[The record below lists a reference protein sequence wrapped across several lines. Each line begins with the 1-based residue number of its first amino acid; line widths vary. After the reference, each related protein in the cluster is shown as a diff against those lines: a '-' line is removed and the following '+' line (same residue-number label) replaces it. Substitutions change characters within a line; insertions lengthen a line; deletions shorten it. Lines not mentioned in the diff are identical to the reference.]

1 MSEALTA
8 VKNSSASQRP
18 YAIIGAGPMGLV
30 MARELKRY
38 GVPFQGFELH
48 VGPGGLWDIE
58 NPHSTMYESAHLI
71 SSKTMT
77 ELKEFPMDQEVATY
91 PSHRDVGAYFKK
103 YAKHFGL
110 DEHYQYNARVTGVEK
125 ITEDHWQ
132 ISWENT
138 QTGES
143 QVFEARGVLI
153 ATGTLHYRNM
163 PEVPGNFTGEVIHA
177 GDYKKPTSFQD
188 QRVLVVGCGNSAC
201 DIAVDAVHHAKSV
214 GLSVRRGY
222 YFLPKFV
229 LGKAIDTLGGKLKL
243 PGRLKQIVDG
253 LIVRALVGK
262 PSQFGLPEPEYRL
275 YESHPV
281 MNSLVLHHLGH
292 GDILPYSSISDTD
305 GKTVK
310 FNDGKQAEFDKIV
323 FATGY
328 KLKFPF
334 IAKDYLNWQTS
345 APHLYLNVFNPN
357 EPNVCM
363 LGMIEATGLGWQGRA
378 DQAKVVALYLKS
390 LISDKGVPSSLQSKL
405 KANNTDLSGG
415 MKYLKLDRMSYYV
428 HKETYLGL
436 LQRHI
441 AALENHL
448 NIKDSHSNA

>member
-1 MSEALTA
+1 MSE
-8 VKNSSASQRP
+8 SQTRP
-18 YAIIGAGPMGLV
+18 YAVIGAGPMGLV
-30 MARELKRY
+30 MARELARY

-48 VGPGGLWDIE
+48 SGAGGLWDIE

-77 ELKEFPMDQEVATY
+77 ELKEFPMPDSVATY
-91 PSHRDVGAYFKK
+91 PSHRDVGAYFKA
-103 YAKHFGL
+103 YAKHFNL
-110 DEHYQYNARVTGVEK
+110 DEQYQYNAKVLGIEKVESDYWK
-125 ITEDHWQ
+125 IT
-132 ISWENT
+132 WENT
-138 QTGES
+138 QTGDT
-143 QVFEARGVLI
+143 QVFDAQGVLI
-153 ATGTLHYRNM
+153 ATGTLHYPNM
-163 PEVPGNFTGEVIHA
+163 PKVPGNFTGEVIHS
-177 GDYKKPTSFQD
+177 GDYKKAESFKD
-188 QRVLVVGCGNSAC
+188 QRVLIVGCGNSGC

-243 PGRLKQIVDG
+243 PGKLKRWVDS

-262 PSQFGLPEPEYRL
+262 PSQYGLPEPDYRL

-281 MNSLVLHHLGH
+281 MNSLILHHLGH
-292 GDILPYSSISDTD
+292 GDISPMGSITDTQDKLVKFHD
-305 GKTVK
+305 GKE
-310 FNDGKQAEFDKIV
+310 AEFDKIV

-334 IAKDYLNWQTS
+334 IDQKYLNWQTS

-363 LGMIEATGLGWQGRA
+363 LGMVEATGLGWQGRA
-378 DQAKVVALYLKS
+378 DQAKMVALYLKAQQG
-390 LISDKGVPSSLQSKL
+390 LGVPS
-405 KANNTDLSGG
+405 AIEHRIEENNTDLSGG

-436 LQRHI
+436 LSDHI
-441 AALENHL
+441 AKLENHL
-448 NIKDSHSNA
+448 NLKDSNTNA